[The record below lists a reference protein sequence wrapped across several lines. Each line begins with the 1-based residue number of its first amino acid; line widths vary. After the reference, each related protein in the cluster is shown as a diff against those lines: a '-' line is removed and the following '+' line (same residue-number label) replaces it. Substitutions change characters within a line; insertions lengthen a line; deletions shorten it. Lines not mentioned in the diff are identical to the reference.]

1 MEILTYQARKAK
13 GMSLQDL
20 ANVTGLSRST
30 LHNIEVGKV
39 SPTLAQL
46 DLIAEALETKITALY
61 MSKNK

>member
-13 GMSLQDL
+13 DMSLQNL
-20 ANVTGLSRST
+20 ADATGISKST
-30 LHNIEVGKV
+30 LHNIETGKV

-46 DLIAEALETKITALY
+46 DLIAVALETKITALF